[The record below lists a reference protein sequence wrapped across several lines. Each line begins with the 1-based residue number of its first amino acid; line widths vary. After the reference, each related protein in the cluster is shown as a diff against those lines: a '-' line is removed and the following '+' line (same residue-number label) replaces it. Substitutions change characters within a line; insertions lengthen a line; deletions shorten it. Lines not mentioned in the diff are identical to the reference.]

1 MQADKSV
8 MVGGWYAGQAGMQAD
23 GVSWLEGGM
32 QGDLR
37 RVGDLQE

>member
-1 MQADKSV
+1 MYAGQAGMQADKSV

-32 QGDLR
+32 QAR
-37 RVGDLQE
+37 